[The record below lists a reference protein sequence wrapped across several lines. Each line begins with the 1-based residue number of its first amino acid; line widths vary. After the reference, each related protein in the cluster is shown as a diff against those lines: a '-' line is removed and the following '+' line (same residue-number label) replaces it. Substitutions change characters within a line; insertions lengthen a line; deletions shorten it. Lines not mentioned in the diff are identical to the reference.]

1 MCLSPGIPYWCDNTG
16 QGSTRPDAAPGSEE
30 ANDDTQ
36 PLNESLCCVRQ
47 SQESPA
53 AVHRLG
59 N

>member
-1 MCLSPGIPYWCDNTG
+1 MCLSPDVPYWCDDTG

-30 ANDDTQ
+30 ANDDTKS
-36 PLNESLCCVRQ
+36 LNESLRRVRQ